1 MGYCNWASILSIVI
15 VAYISIAFH
24 QLYKLMNPLDGVDL
38 VGPFIEPLWREEES
52 FDMFTFLSTKPR
64 LSAMPA
70 KSWEAH
76 CHLLLERRQL
86 AHSQFQTLQEDLL
99 TIPLHSNASSSS
111 LMLEAMARAIHRNKS
126 DVYFH
131 VLLSRSKGLSLSDLL
146 SQRSALASAG
156 ELLHG
161 TIQMVKYD
169 VIPKYFHYRYLL
181 SDLGLAEV
189 SPEDYAKQTMSSSTI
204 ITYWKPEVSI
214 KLVNDFN
221 RYPITHVPEAV
232 AMNHIR
238 PGKRRNAEQSYYR
251 PSLHAD
257 EIGLTSDKYIPL
269 NATVEKLPLK
279 ITFGPMSSQ
288 RWILMSQLEAAL
300 KAQKG
305 MGFSDKD
312 IDDMRRLISDTSIV
326 LLTAT
331 IVATV
336 LHFIFEVLAF
346 RSDISFWQSQEKH
359 VGISLLSV
367 LTSLLSQII
376 VFFYLISN
384 ESTSLLITIP
394 AFVGI
399 IVQAWK
405 VRRACGFTVKWGAGY
420 LPMIHFDRLEKS
432 PTEQVVELKEKKDEV
447 SSDSLL
453 TSIADSSDVVK
464 KDDIDYETVS
474 LEADA
479 FAYRIIGLF
488 MAPLVVSF
496 VLYSLIYEK
505 YISWWSFLVS
515 SLTGCVYS
523 FGFVLMLPQLYINHR
538 LQSVS
543 HLPWKFLAYKFINT
557 FIDDLFAFIIKMPTM
572 HRLSVFRDDIVFV
585 VYLYQRYIY
594 RIDKSRPV
602 EK

>member
-1 MGYCNWASILSIVI
+1 
-15 VAYISIAFH
+15 
-24 QLYKLMNPLDGVDL
+24 
-38 VGPFIEPLWREEES
+38 
-52 FDMFTFLSTKPR
+52 
-64 LSAMPA
+64 
-70 KSWEAH
+70 
-76 CHLLLERRQL
+76 
-86 AHSQFQTLQEDLL
+86 
-99 TIPLHSNASSSS
+99 
-111 LMLEAMARAIHRNKS
+111 MARAIHRNKS

-279 ITFGPMSSQ
+279 ITFGPM
-288 RWILMSQLEAAL
+288 
-300 KAQKG
+300 
-305 MGFSDKD
+305 
-312 IDDMRRLISDTSIV
+312 LISDTSIV

-543 HLPWKFLAYKFINT
+543 HLPWKSLLSTFINV
-557 FIDDLFAFIIKMPTM
+557 ISIALISPDQLRSS
-572 HRLSVFRDDIVFV
+572 RLAVDFWETGGYERA
-585 VYLYQRYIY
+585 L
-594 RIDKSRPV
+594 
-602 EK
+602 